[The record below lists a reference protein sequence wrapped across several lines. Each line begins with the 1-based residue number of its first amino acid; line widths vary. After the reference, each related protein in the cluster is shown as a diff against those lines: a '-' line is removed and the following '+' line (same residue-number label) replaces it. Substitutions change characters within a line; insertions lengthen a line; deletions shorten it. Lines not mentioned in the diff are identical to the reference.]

1 MKATARK
8 GTHMELLQNIAV
20 FVAIIAA
27 WFALQRWILPRLGVP
42 T

>member
-1 MKATARK
+1 
-8 GTHMELLQNIAV
+8 MEWKPVLGVIA
-20 FVAIIAA
+20 FVAA